1 MSRDPR
7 RRRAPARGR
16 RGLPASSS
24 RDRRFRRLRIR
35 TASANSRGGRAI
47 RAGAAAIL
55 ACLGVLALPSA
66 AGGHALLRG
75 SVPAG
80 GALVQRAPT
89 DVTLTFTEEPVPTLS
104 VVHVL
109 DSAGRQADRDRA
121 RPVPGHPL
129 ELRVPLG
136 PLPDGVY
143 TVAWRIVSRVDGHV
157 TGGAFAFG
165 VGVAPSAAPP
175 PTETSPPPSLLTIV
189 GRWGL
194 YMGLSGLV
202 GVAWVWTL
210 AFERPPAGGRA
221 YPWVLWGA
229 ALGGVIGLG
238 IGQAADA
245 GVAVGSLLATPLGG
259 SLWWRALPIAAAGVA
274 LAAGGTGRPG
284 GRRVA
289 LAAVGLLAA
298 GSMLADVLAGHAAAG
313 PDPWRWPNIAD
324 QWTHFAGVGVWLGGL
339 AALLVALGNAPGDA
353 RAAARRFSAVAGIA
367 LGATALTGV
376 LRAVDEVGRWSALL
390 TTGFGRLVLV
400 KAGFLVLLA
409 ALGAV
414 NRYRSIPAVLATL
427 RGLRRVG
434 GVELAVAAAVLA
446 VTGILTGLA
455 PPRLVQEAQTVSA
468 IAADGSDFATSVRVH
483 LEITPGYPGQNRF
496 VARIADYDTG
506 QPVTDGRVSLRFADP
521 ERPDVGTSVLSLTR
535 AADGTYRG
543 QGTNLSLEGRWSIT
557 VLVERGLQSAEVPL
571 AVTTR
576 MPPEAVRTI
585 SAPGQPTLYSVE
597 LPGDRLLDVYLDP
610 GRPGLNEVHAT
621 FIDASGGELP
631 VPRLAR
637 MSVARPGGA
646 PRALPVRRF
655 GPGHFIGDAHLGP
668 GEWRLEITA
677 AARDGSALQAH
688 LTVHL

>member
-1 MSRDPR
+1 M
-7 RRRAPARGR
+7 
-16 RGLPASSS
+16 
-24 RDRRFRRLRIR
+24 
-35 TASANSRGGRAI
+35 
-47 RAGAAAIL
+47 RAGVAAVL
-55 ACLGVLALPSA
+55 ACLGALAFTRA

-80 GALVQRAPT
+80 GALLQRAPG
-89 DVTLTFTEEPVPTLS
+89 DVTLTFTEEPEPSLS

-109 DSAGRQADRDRA
+109 DSAGRQADRGRA
-121 RPVPGHPL
+121 GPVPGHPR

-136 PLPDGVY
+136 PLPDGVC
-143 TVAWRIVSRVDGHV
+143 TVTWRTVSRVDGHV

-175 PTETSPPPSLLTIV
+175 PAETSPPPSVLTVV

-194 YMGLSGLV
+194 YTGLSGLV

-210 AFERPPAGGRA
+210 AFERPPAGGRV

-245 GVAVGSLLATPLGG
+245 NVTVGSLLATPLGG

-274 LAAGGTGRPG
+274 LAAGGRGRPG
-284 GRRVA
+284 GRRLA
-289 LAAVGLLAA
+289 LAGAGLLAA

-324 QWTHFAGVGVWLGGL
+324 QWAHFAGVGVWLGGL

-353 RAAARRFSAVAGIA
+353 TAAARRFSSVAGIA

-390 TTGFGRLVLV
+390 TTDFGRLVLV
-400 KAGFLVLLA
+400 KAAFLVLLA

-446 VTGILTGLA
+446 VTGILTSLA
-455 PPRLVQEAQTVSA
+455 PPRLVQEAAQAVSA
-468 IAADGSDFATSVRVH
+468 IAVDGSDFATSVRVH

-496 VARIADYDTG
+496 VARIADYDTNE
-506 QPVTDGRVSLRFADP
+506 PVTAARVSLRFADP
-521 ERPDVGTSVLSLTR
+521 QRPGVGTSVLSLTR
-535 AADGTYRG
+535 AADGTYLG
-543 QGTNLSLEGRWSIT
+543 QGTNLSLEGQWSIT
-557 VLVERGLQSAEVPL
+557 VLIERGLQSVEVPL
-571 AVTTR
+571 AVTART
-576 MPPEAVRTI
+576 PPEAVRTI
-585 SAPGQPTLYSVE
+585 SAPGQPTLYSIE
-597 LPGDRLLDVYLDP
+597 LPGGRLLDVYLDP
-610 GRPGLNEVHAT
+610 DRPGLNEVHAT
-621 FIDASGGELP
+621 FIDAGGGELP
-631 VPRLAR
+631 VPRPAG
-637 MSVARPGGA
+637 MTVARPGGA

-655 GPGHFIGDAHLGP
+655 GPGHFVGDARLGP

-677 AARDGSALQAH
+677 TARDGSVLQAH
-688 LTVHL
+688 LSVHL